1 MPIPVKRMENCERR
15 DLIMAKKIVEARGPY
30 FEEFQQDTK
39 EAFVKERKEL
49 QGLEAELKEIELEI
63 AQQQHRKH
71 RAENA
76 LNYRRKRNRSD
87 KARNHRLIHK
97 GIAVEC
103 VCKDSEF
110 LTEAEFYQLAEEIFS
125 EKSLKC
131 KIADMVAERKKE
143 KEEEKR
149 LLEEAEA
156 LVKKEGV

>member
-1 MPIPVKRMENCERR
+1 
-15 DLIMAKKIVEARGPY
+15 MAKKIVEARGPY

-103 VCKDSEF
+103 VCKDFGVFNRSRILSVGGGDF
-110 LTEAEFYQLAEEIFS
+110 FG
-125 EKSLKC
+125 
-131 KIADMVAERKKE
+131 KIAEVQDCGHGGRT
-143 KEEEKR
+143 EKR
-149 LLEEAEA
+149 ERRGEAS
-156 LVKKEGV
+156 LRGSGGFGKKGRGVNGIISLQFETDQQE

>member
-1 MPIPVKRMENCERR
+1 MLSEEGESLPAHMPIPVKRTEDCERR

-39 EAFVKERKEL
+39 ESFVKERKEL
-49 QGLEAELKEIELEI
+49 QKLEAEQKEIELEI
-63 AQQQHRKH
+63 AQQQHRKQ

-76 LNYRRKRNRSD
+76 LNYRRKRSRSD

-103 VCKDSEF
+103 VCKDTEF

-125 EKSLKC
+125 EEPLKC
-131 KIADMVAERKKE
+131 KIADMVAERKKRR
-143 KEEEKR
+143 KR
-149 LLEEAEA
+149 SS
-156 LVKKEGV
+156 VS